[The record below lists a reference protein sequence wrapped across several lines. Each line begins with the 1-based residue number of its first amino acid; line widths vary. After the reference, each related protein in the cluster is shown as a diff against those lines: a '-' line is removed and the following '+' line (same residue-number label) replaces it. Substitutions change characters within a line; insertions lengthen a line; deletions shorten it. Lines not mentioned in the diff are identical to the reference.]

1 MSKKNFKDGNPAL
14 QHITQ
19 QTMLYPQQI
28 QAPRQELD
36 TKQDKEE
43 TKSKRVNLLMY
54 PSLHES
60 MQKIAR
66 VRGVSFNDLVNT
78 ALAAFEAE
86 NGKAIEKYN
95 EIWGTEQ

>member
-1 MSKKNFKDGNPAL
+1 MKKSFKEDSNPAL
-14 QHITQ
+14 QFITQ
-19 QTMLYPQQI
+19 QTRLEPQQV
-28 QAPRQELD
+28 QAPRQVLD
-36 TKQDKEE
+36 TKPDMEE
-43 TKSKRVNLLMY
+43 TKSKRVNLLIY

-78 ALAAFEAE
+78 VLAAYEAA
-86 NGKAIEKYN
+86 NSKDIEKYN